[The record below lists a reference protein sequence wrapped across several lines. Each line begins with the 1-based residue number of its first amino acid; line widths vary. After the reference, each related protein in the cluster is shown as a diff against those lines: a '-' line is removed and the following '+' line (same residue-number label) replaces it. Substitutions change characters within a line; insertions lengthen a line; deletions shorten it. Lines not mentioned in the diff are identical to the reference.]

1 MNSFE
6 FTEQYEAYASM
17 AETEAYGDEE
27 EDVNE
32 KSFTPSNNSI
42 PF

>member
-27 EDVNE
+27 ENE
-32 KSFTPSNNSI
+32 TSFTPSNNLEY
-42 PF
+42 F

>member
-6 FTEQYEAYASM
+6 FTEQYEAHASM

-27 EDVNE
+27 EETSSV
-32 KSFTPSNNSI
+32 PSNNST

>member
-17 AETEAYGDEE
+17 AEVEAYGDDE
-27 EDVNE
+27 EDTNE
-32 KSFTPSNNSI
+32 SSFTPSNNLI